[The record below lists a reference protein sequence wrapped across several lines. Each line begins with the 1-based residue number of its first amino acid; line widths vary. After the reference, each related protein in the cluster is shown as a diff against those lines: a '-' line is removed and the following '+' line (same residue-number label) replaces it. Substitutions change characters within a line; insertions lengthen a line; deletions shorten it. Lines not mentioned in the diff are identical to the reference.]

1 MNEDILGYLLDAL
14 EPEEQERIEARIAAD
29 SGFCAEVE
37 RIRRL
42 LFPLA
47 DDDHIEPPPN
57 LADRTIDSV
66 REVVL
71 SGRGTE
77 WAPWSR
83 IGVLDVLVAASVL
96 AVMVSLMIPAVATVR
111 GVHSRLLCAD
121 HLRSIGVALAMYTER
136 DGRCFPFV
144 AESGPLNNAGSFA
157 LMLKQR
163 ELIAGVD
170 ALRCPAAE
178 STLVILP
185 EPSGYLGRAPSAG
198 EQQEAR
204 RYMSGSYGYVLGYQ
218 EEGGHRGY
226 RSGVDAQP
234 LVSDRPPRL
243 GERIGPNS
251 PNHGGTGQNV
261 LFAGGNVRWM
271 TGRLFAGDDLFRNDV
286 QAVGAGLGSR
296 DTVIGVSEATPYPA
310 VDL

>member
-14 EPEEQERIEARIAAD
+14 EPEQQERIEARIAD
-29 SGFCAEVE
+29 DPQFRAEVE
-37 RIRRL
+37 RMRRL
-42 LFPLA
+42 LLPLA
-47 DDDHIEPPPN
+47 ADDHIAPPPN
-57 LADRTIDSV
+57 LADRTIASM

-71 SGRGTE
+71 SGRGAE

-83 IGVLDVLVAASVL
+83 LGVLDVLVAASVV
-96 AVMVSLMIPAVATVR
+96 AVMVGLMIPAVATVR
-111 GVHSRLLCAD
+111 GMHSRLLCAEQ
-121 HLRSIGVALAMYTER
+121 LRSIGIALAMYTDQ

-144 AESGPLNNAGSFA
+144 AESGPLNHAGSFA

-163 ELIAGVD
+163 ELVPGVETF
-170 ALRCPAAE
+170 RCPAAE

-185 EPSGYLGRAPSAG
+185 EPGGYLGREPDPA

-218 EEGGHRGY
+218 EDGRHRGY

-243 GERIGPNS
+243 AESIGPNS
-251 PNHGGTGQNV
+251 PNHAGAGQNV

-271 TGRLFAGDDLFRNDV
+271 TTRMFARDDLFHNAA
-286 QAVGAGLGSR
+286 QSVGAGLGLR

>member
-14 EPEEQERIEARIAAD
+14 EPEQQERIEARIATD
-29 SGFCAEVE
+29 PQFRAEVE
-37 RIRRL
+37 RMRRL
-42 LFPLA
+42 LLPLA
-47 DDDHIEPPPN
+47 ADDHIEPPPN
-57 LADRTIDSV
+57 LADRTIARV
-66 REVVL
+66 REVVF
-71 SGRGTE
+71 SSREAE

-83 IGVLDVLVAASVL
+83 VGFLDVLVAASVV

-111 GVHSRLLCAD
+111 GMHSRLLCAD
-121 HLRSIGVALAMYTER
+121 QLRSIGVALAMYTEQ

-163 ELIAGVD
+163 ELVPSIETF
-170 ALRCPAAE
+170 RCPAAE

-185 EPSGYLGRAPSAG
+185 EPSGYLGRPPGSND
-198 EQQEAR
+198 QREAR

-218 EEGGHRGY
+218 EDGRHRGY
-226 RSGVDAQP
+226 QSGVDAQP

-243 GERIGPNS
+243 GEPFGPNS
-251 PNHGGTGQNV
+251 PNHAGVGQNV

-271 TGRLFAGDDLFRNDV
+271 TTRMFANDDLFHN
-286 QAVGAGLGSR
+286 AGHSVGAGLGPR
-296 DTVIGVSEATPYPA
+296 DTVIGVSEATPYPT
-310 VDL
+310 VGL